1 MAGHPTPTVVRHHGK
16 DYINERGGIM
26 SAQVVQAFPIEK
38 SNNSWK
44 KGVLEFLNKRL
55 DQIAE
60 ETTME
65 KIEDITGAIFR
76 NKSEILGQ
84 MTLGF
89 IKKKYCHLLNQEY
102 CNCPKC
108 NKRIIA
114 WNKKAKRTCLCP
126 SPPGLAC
133 PQRSRLRN

>member
-1 MAGHPTPTVVRHHGK
+1 
-16 DYINERGGIM
+16 M
-26 SAQVVQAFPIEK
+26 SAQAVQAFPIEN

-44 KGVLEFLNKRL
+44 KEVLEFLNKRL

-60 ETTME
+60 QTTME

-89 IKKKYCHLLNQEY
+89 IKKKYPHLLDQEY

-108 NKRIIA
+108 NKNIKF
-114 WNKKAKRTCLCP
+114 WNKNAVFPQNVAGSNDFNRLCHSMFNTYSISKYFFCFSHFTNVP
-126 SPPGLAC
+126 LKS
-133 PQRSRLRN
+133 